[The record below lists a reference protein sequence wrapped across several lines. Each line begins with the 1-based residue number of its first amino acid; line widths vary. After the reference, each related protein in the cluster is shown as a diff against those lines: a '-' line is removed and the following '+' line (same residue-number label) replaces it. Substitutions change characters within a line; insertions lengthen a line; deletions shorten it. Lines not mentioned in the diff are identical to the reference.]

1 MGHLIMDQVVT
12 YLVGTLLSTLVAS
25 CCVGGVFWHKL
36 NVNKLQNERMDELLK
51 LIKSNEELLHVMSCH
66 QLQISCYRAV
76 EKGCITF
83 DESRRS
89 SGCMTSTKQRNG
101 MGQVRLPIRRWT
113 SCRYRIFV
121 INRR

>member
-1 MGHLIMDQVVT
+1 MMNLIMDQVIT

-83 DESRRS
+83 DE
-89 SGCMTSTKQRNG
+89 KQEIKRLYDQYKAKKWNG
-101 MGQVRLPIRRWT
+101 PGEIAYQAMDKLPVQDI
-113 SCRYRIFV
+113 CD
-121 INRR
+121 